1 MKIKKRIIE
10 ASQLLIKIGH
20 NIGSEGN
27 ISHRVGDKIYIT
39 PSGIKTLNLKKKNIS
54 ELDLDGNILNKIKPS
69 SEFLLHLL
77 IYKNFKNINSVVHSH
92 STWASIISCT
102 RMNIPSFHYMI
113 AEFGGDNIKCSKYA
127 TFGTK
132 ELSTNVNTAL
142 KNRKGC
148 LIANHGQITLGE
160 NIEESI
166 DLSIAMEKICKQY
179 YYCLLTNK
187 LKILNKKQMLKVIES
202 FKDYKPK
209 PKR

>member
-1 MKIKKRIIE
+1 MRIKKKIIE
-10 ASQLLIKIGH
+10 ASHLLINIGH

-27 ISHRVGDKIYIT
+27 ISQRVGDKIYIT
-39 PSGIKTLNLKKKNIS
+39 PSGIKTLNLNIKNIS
-54 ELDLDGNILNKIKPS
+54 ELDLDGNILNNIRPS

-92 STWASIISCT
+92 STWASIISCL
-102 RMNIPSFHYMI
+102 RINISPFHYMI
-113 AEFGGDNIKCSKYA
+113 AEFGGDNIRCAKYA

-132 ELSTNVNTAL
+132 QLSINVNTAL

-160 NIEESI
+160 NLEESI
-166 DLSIAMEKICKQY
+166 DLSIAMEKICKQFY
-179 YYCLLTNK
+179 YGLFTKK
-187 LKILNKKQMLKVIES
+187 LKILNKKQMLEVIEL

-209 PKR
+209 R

>member
-1 MKIKKRIIE
+1 MRIKKRIIE
-10 ASQLLIKIGH
+10 ASHLLIKIGH

-27 ISHRVGDKIYIT
+27 ISYRVGDRVYIT
-39 PSGIKTLNLKKKNIS
+39 PSGIKTSNLNIKNIS

-77 IYKNFKNINSVVHSH
+77 IYKNFKNVNSVVHSH

-113 AEFGGDNIKCSKYA
+113 AEFGGDDIKCAKYA

-132 ELSTNVNTAL
+132 ELSKNVNTAL
-142 KNRKGC
+142 NNRKGC

-160 NIEESI
+160 NLEESI
-166 DLSIAMEKICKQY
+166 DLSIAIEKICKQY
-179 YYCLLTNK
+179 YYGLLTNK

-209 PKR
+209 R